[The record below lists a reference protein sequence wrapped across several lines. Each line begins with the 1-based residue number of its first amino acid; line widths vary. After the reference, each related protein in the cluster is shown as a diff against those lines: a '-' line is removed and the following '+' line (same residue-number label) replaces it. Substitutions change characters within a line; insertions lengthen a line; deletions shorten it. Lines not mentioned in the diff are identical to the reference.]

1 MYVCKVMMP
10 TLQIVMIEQTFC

>member
-1 MYVCKVMMP
+1 MMP